1 MSFIV
6 DPLNSQFKGSPD
18 QTELLNLFMVTTTE
32 HMLDMCAGKPSQGAL
47 WRDEIKRRNVMWL
60 SGERG

>member
-6 DPLNSQFKGSPD
+6 DPLNPQFKGSPD

-32 HMLDMCAGKPSQGAL
+32 HMLDMSAGKPSLGAL
-47 WRDEIKRRNVMWL
+47 LV
-60 SGERG
+60 G